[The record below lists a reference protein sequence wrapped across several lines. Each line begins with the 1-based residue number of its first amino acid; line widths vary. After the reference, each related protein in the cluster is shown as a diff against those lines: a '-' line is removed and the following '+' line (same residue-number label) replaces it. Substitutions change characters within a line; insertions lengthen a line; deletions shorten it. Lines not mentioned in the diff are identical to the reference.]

1 MGLSS
6 SERSRLAELAV
17 ELKELVGGS
26 YHLDGTA
33 KTFDE
38 LEQESIEVSDVICEA
53 MLGSLVGDKEESP
66 GVLRCPKCGRVS
78 PRRCEDETRIVEADR
93 GTVSWNEPEYY
104 CRRCRRS
111 FFPS

>member
-6 SERSRLAELAV
+6 ADRSRIMELAS

-26 YHLDGTA
+26 RHKDGKA

-38 LEQESIEVSDVICEA
+38 LEHESIEVSDLICEA
-53 MLGSLVGDKEESP
+53 MLGSLVADTDEEP
-66 GVLRCPKCGRVS
+66 GTCRCPKCDCVS
-78 PRRCEDETRIVEADR
+78 PRKHEDEPRVVEADR
-93 GTVSWNEPEYY
+93 GTVAWNEAEYF